1 MWATN
6 NSHEALVKI
15 LLESGASATT
25 KSAKGRTVFDF
36 VNTENQKMVDIL
48 ATNPPRDSMSST
60 SSLLFFRTAS
70 SVSSNSSS
78 SDHDYFYG
86 LSNNEDEAA
95 ELRKKLFESTMAL
108 ALETTA
114 SDSEEEG
121 EDGESTDIVE
131 DPDNINT
138 EEDDDDDDNIEFH
151 WDKCSPDQMFVF
163 NSDDLNYILDTVI
176 TNIQLPL
183 KNQQDIHVPSNVIFL
198 SARFAHYFSS
208 DELLNHVLEGAL
220 SRISKAVKVCQVIQ
234 AQIGQ
239 TSTNNN
245 YNRFMRVTFTYW
257 HSGYLILQSY
267 CFTLKKT
274 LDLLSSLQNNNY
286 A

>member
-60 SSLLFFRTAS
+60 SSLLFSRTAS

-78 SDHDYFYG
+78 SADHDYFYG
-86 LSNNEDEAA
+86 QSNEDSLEEA

-108 ALETTA
+108 ALVDLSNSS
-114 SDSEEEG
+114 SDEEEEEVEV
-121 EDGESTDIVE
+121 EDKSTDNYDV
-131 DPDNINT
+131 DPNNINT
-138 EEDDDDDDNIEFH
+138 DEEEDKDIIEFH
-151 WDKCSPDQMFVF
+151 WDRCSPDQMFVF

-183 KNQQDIHVPSNVIFL
+183 KYQQDIHVPSNVIFL

-208 DELLNHVLEGAL
+208 DELLNQVLEGAI
-220 SRISKAVKVCQVIQ
+220 SRISKAVKVSE
-234 AQIGQ
+234 GY
-239 TSTNNN
+239 TSTN
-245 YNRFMRVTFTYW
+245 
-257 HSGYLILQSY
+257 
-267 CFTLKKT
+267 
-274 LDLLSSLQNNNY
+274 LSNIT
-286 A
+286 

>member
-48 ATNPPRDSMSST
+48 ATNPRDSMSST
-60 SSLLFFRTAS
+60 SSLFFRTAS

-78 SDHDYFYG
+78 DHDYFYG
-86 LSNNEDEAA
+86 QSNDDSLEEA

-108 ALETTA
+108 ALQLNE
-114 SDSEEEG
+114 DESEEE
-121 EDGESTDIVE
+121 STDN
-131 DPDNINT
+131 DDDNNNNNNNN
-138 EEDDDDDDNIEFH
+138 DDDDKETNDDEDIEFH

-208 DELLNHVLEGAL
+208 DELLNNVLQGAID
-220 SRISKAVKVCQVIQ
+220 RISKAVKVIQTKYPCQTI
-234 AQIGQ
+234 
-239 TSTNNN
+239 
-245 YNRFMRVTFTYW
+245 
-257 HSGYLILQSY
+257 
-267 CFTLKKT
+267 
-274 LDLLSSLQNNNY
+274 
-286 A
+286 